1 MLRKLTSLFNLIPD
15 VQSFPFLFSSFPQ
28 IVIKRSGFLLTEASK
43 QAIQFLKKAML
54 DKSWESPLGSLLRLV
69 DLESDK
75 RQKVTSV
82 EQLVPDFI
90 MTLDWIWFRMY
101 HIAAP
106 VLALC
111 PSQFQKSIHEE
122 QTH

>member
-1 MLRKLTSLFNLIPD
+1 M
-15 VQSFPFLFSSFPQ
+15 
-28 IVIKRSGFLLTEASK
+28 TEASK

-75 RQKVTSV
+75 RKKVTSV

-111 PSQFQKSIHEE
+111 PGQFQKSIHEE